1 MQNYG
6 AVIVLL
12 GSWFVGI
19 PLGFTFGLVKDASES
34 LGMSQNPTLEG
45 DEDAHGGSLFG
56 LWSGIFVGY
65 VVICSLFART
75 FIKIDWNSLCLKNA
89 SKDNTSSENND
100 EVEMSLVAA

>member
-34 LGMSQNPTLEG
+34 FGMSQNPTLEG

-75 FIKIDWNSLCLKNA
+75 FIRIDWRSLCVNDA
-89 SKDNTSSENND
+89 TTTSKDNKNND